1 MSGHRIG
8 LVGLDIDGTLL
19 NSAGRITPRTKQA
32 IAAALERGCAVAAA
46 TGRPWSGLPEEFVS
60 IPGVRWAVTANGA
73 SLVDLDAGQVVLRHW
88 MSREDWFYAW
98 DITAGFD
105 RVMDLFLDGSGFSGA
120 AALQRAEDWAPPGM
134 ADYIRA
140 SRRAVEDVQ
149 ALARRCPRIEKA
161 NLFFTD
167 PAQRQRAWRRLEE
180 SGRFEV
186 SASNAVGIEVN
197 AKGVDKAVGL
207 LELGRRLGL
216 GPENI
221 LACGDSGNDL
231 PMLRA
236 VGAGVAMGNASPE
249 AKAAARFVTDSNDA
263 DGVAKA
269 IERFVLAEG

>member
-1 MSGHRIG
+1 MSGLGIR

-19 NSAGRITPRTKQA
+19 NSAGQLTPRTEQA
-32 IAAALERGCAVAAA
+32 IRACIAAGCLVVPAS
-46 TGRPWSGLPEEFVS
+46 GRPWGGLPKAFTS
-60 IPGVRWAVTANGA
+60 IPGVDWAVTANGA
-73 SLVDLDAGQVVLRHW
+73 TLVDLAAGQVAERRW

-263 DGVAKA
+263 DGAAKA